1 MRLIFLGVPG
11 AGKSTQGAALS
22 SQWQIPHISIDDIC
36 RQAIAKETSFGLKVK
51 PYIERGDLVPD
62 DFILDIIRQHFSHSS
77 AQRGWILDGF
87 PSNLS
92 QVKLLDQ
99 LLLEIRAKGNTAL
112 SEQPYDQVFSF
123 YLPID
128 VLVQRLLQR
137 GHLDDNHEVI
147 YRRIEVYQEHSTPLI
162 QHYRQQGCLTVING
176 DRPVEIVTQFLQ
188 DSFSKSRLIGNKK
201 TLNARKR
208 LIKAGKQILSA

>member
-11 AGKSTQGAALS
+11 AGKSTQGSALS

-62 DFILDIIRQHFSHSS
+62 DFILDIIRQRLSHFS

-123 YLPID
+123 YVPID

-137 GHLDDNHEVI
+137 GHSDDNHEVI

-162 QHYRQQGCLTVING
+162 QHYRRQGCLTVING
-176 DRPVEIVTQFLQ
+176 DRSVEIVTQFLQ
-188 DSFSKSRLIGNKK
+188 DFFSKSRLIGNKK